1 MPKIIIRG
9 GAQKTQT
16 AATGRKGVRVRKT
29 NTAATACP
37 RVRTKRQPWDARKS
51 TGGEAPRLTIGG
63 GDSDE
68 DEDENIS
75 LGLVNN
81 AAGSDSLAVGVEAV
95 PDQNDESMAE
105 ATGMVLD
112 YTDDF
117 ARLSP
122 DVQWC
127 VGCGDFTTHTRKA
140 KCNTCGQIVCF
151 AGPGSKACLEVS
163 QSYAEKGMLQGHRF
177 TCPGC
182 AKKDHWMKKTD
193 GYVTYS
199 GFSDKHGKQL
209 DVIRNIRSC
218 DFTFFKA
225 PTMPTL
231 GLLQIELD
239 EEMLEVRTPY
249 DVTKRLAQGFAS
261 GLVSAHD
268 IIKHGLRAPDIPT
281 NNAAS
286 PRPLV
291 AQVIKFNFLTTQ
303 SKTRYVNQI
312 HQIMGAFRSMGVDQI
327 VIFLATHGDPERGD
341 LHFAP
346 HGRGAHQ
353 LEAVGYLLALESE
366 I

>member
-1 MPKIIIRG
+1 MPKITIRG

-16 AATGRKGVRVRKT
+16 VATKSKGASGRKT
-29 NTAATACP
+29 SATATTRP
-37 RVRTKRQPWDARKS
+37 RACNKRQPWDARKS

-63 GDSDE
+63 GDNDE
-68 DEDENIS
+68 NEDENVS
-75 LGLVNN
+75 STLVNN
-81 AAGSDSLAVGVEAV
+81 GVGSDSLAVGAEAV
-95 PDQNDESMAE
+95 PNQNDESMTVA
-105 ATGMVLD
+105 AGMVLD

-127 VGCGDFTTHTRKA
+127 IGCGDFTTHTKKA

-151 AGPGSKACLEVS
+151 AGPGSKACLEVI

-291 AQVIKFNFLTTQ
+291 AQVIKFNFLTTHGT
-303 SKTRYVNQI
+303 TRYINQI
-312 HQIMGAFRSMGVDQI
+312 HQVMGAFRSMGVDQI

-346 HGRGAHQ
+346 HGKGAQQ
-353 LEAVGYLLALESE
+353 LEAVGYLLVVKSV